1 MTDKMKFAQDMSS
14 REILDARSRGETVFC
29 RCCRTPI
36 AVISEG
42 DESPPLKAA
51 PGIYC
56 IHDPNHFEVRFNI
69 ARPRDYWNKF
79 SDRPHST
86 EKD

>member
-1 MTDKMKFAQDMSS
+1 MTDNMKFAQAMSP

-29 RCCRTPI
+29 QVCRTPI
-36 AVISEG
+36 AVISQG
-42 DESPPLKAA
+42 DESPPLKTS

-56 IHDPNHFEVRFNI
+56 VLNQNHFEVRFNI

-79 SDRPHST
+79 SDRPRST
-86 EKD
+86 EDD